1 MLTHFDQKNAS
12 RVFFERFRHIFSLKL
27 NICIRSTLK
36 MGFVSRTSNILN
48 FGGEESV
55 FSFCVFE
62 LVLLRPATAH
72 CIDTNRIQSN
82 YYHLVEHMKIHQCD
96 QWVRLRNPKPSV
108 LFHLRVPLCVLCCS
122 INVFCML
129 FGFYC
134 CFAAFQLFR
143 QTIYYN

>member
-12 RVFFERFRHIFSLKL
+12 RVFFERFRHILSLKL

-96 QWVRLRNPKPSV
+96 Q
-108 LFHLRVPLCVLCCS
+108 
-122 INVFCML
+122 
-129 FGFYC
+129 
-134 CFAAFQLFR
+134 
-143 QTIYYN
+143 